1 MVKIMRRHYSFRI
14 LLLFLTFWCGLA
26 QAAVTVSVDRNPVR
40 VNESFQLYFES
51 DGSVDG
57 DPDFSPLQQ
66 YFQILNRSQ
75 SNNISIINGKYKRSL
90 KWTLQVMPKQE
101 GDFILPAIKFG
112 DQKSELFRVTV
123 KPASQSNAPGSDGL
137 IFELSSDES
146 PLYVQSQ
153 VVVTLRLMSNSN
165 ISGYQMGDLVVEDLD
180 VVIEPLGDIKQYQ
193 TRIDE
198 TPYLVLERQYA
209 LFPQQSGTMNIGPV
223 LAEVQY
229 GGRSRS
235 IFDPFQSSAEVRR
248 VSSEKITLKVLDAP
262 DSFSASHWFPS
273 TAVEL
278 REEWRGDLNQ
288 LTAGE
293 PATRIISLSA
303 EGLTAAQLPE
313 LVMTDVPGIKQYPDK
328 PVIENK
334 RSVKGING
342 IRRQR
347 SAIIPTGAG
356 RYTLPEITIPW
367 WNLKTGQQEIA
378 RIPARTIEVNR
389 AANEAT
395 IKEPEQDLIPLSSG
409 TSGQSVV
416 TRSSSD
422 AIWRWLSILLAVG
435 WSASILTWWIVQR
448 GFNLRRTESTN
459 PLEISLRKAKKRL
472 YRACADNNA
481 ADARKALLSWAN
493 VMVVGR
499 KFNNLNQVV
508 RYFGNPLKQQ
518 VDLLNQSS
526 YGSSAGDW
534 NGESLW
540 ITCEEISNELMP
552 SDQPGTFSGLQP
564 LNP

>member
-1 MVKIMRRHYSFRI
+1 
-14 LLLFLTFWCGLA
+14 
-26 QAAVTVSVDRNPVR
+26 
-40 VNESFQLYFES
+40 
-51 DGSVDG
+51 
-57 DPDFSPLQQ
+57 
-66 YFQILNRSQ
+66 
-75 SNNISIINGKYKRSL
+75 
-90 KWTLQVMPKQE
+90 
-101 GDFILPAIKFG
+101 
-112 DQKSELFRVTV
+112 
-123 KPASQSNAPGSDGL
+123 
-137 IFELSSDES
+137 
-146 PLYVQSQ
+146 
-153 VVVTLRLMSNSN
+153 
-165 ISGYQMGDLVVEDLD
+165 
-180 VVIEPLGDIKQYQ
+180 
-193 TRIDE
+193 
-198 TPYLVLERQYA
+198 
-209 LFPQQSGTMNIGPV
+209 
-223 LAEVQY
+223 
-229 GGRSRS
+229 
-235 IFDPFQSSAEVRR
+235 
-248 VSSEKITLKVLDAP
+248 
-262 DSFSASHWFPS
+262 
-273 TAVEL
+273 
-278 REEWRGDLNQ
+278 
-288 LTAGE
+288 
-293 PATRIISLSA
+293 
-303 EGLTAAQLPE
+303 
-313 LVMTDVPGIKQYPDK
+313 
-328 PVIENK
+328 
-334 RSVKGING
+334 
-342 IRRQR
+342 
-347 SAIIPTGAG
+347 
-356 RYTLPEITIPW
+356 
-367 WNLKTGQQEIA
+367 LKTGQQEIA

-552 SDQPGTFSGLQP
+552 SDQPGTLSGLQP